1 MDLTSITGPIR
12 TKNSW
17 KITTSRR
24 GYTSTQISSLY
35 KPSISNY
42 YIVEFSNYIYLY
54 TRCYST
60 LEREEGMK
68 MEVLPAINTYVICK
82 NAPHPSCVEE
92 FERFCSKFCSCIS
105 FLFSWSASHV
115 VITRCSRAHR
125 VHCRSKMTTGY
136 FFFFHF
142 FCLFFFVISFTAVC
156 PSVSVSSVAFAVS
169 NHG

>member
-1 MDLTSITGPIR
+1 M
-12 TKNSW
+12 KNNH
-17 KITTSRR
+17 KR
-24 GYTSTQISSLY
+24 GYTLTQISLLY
-35 KPSISNY
+35 KSSISNY
-42 YIVEFSNYIYLY
+42 YIVEFSNYIYWY

-68 MEVLPAINTYVICK
+68 MEVLLAIN
-82 NAPHPSCVEE
+82 PSCVEE
-92 FERFCSKFCSCIS
+92 FVWIFCSKFCSCIAFS
-105 FLFSWSASHV
+105 FSWSGSHV

-136 FFFFHF
+136 FFFFDF

-169 NHG
+169 VITDKIKQWNENL